1 MILFDIYLSKINMVV
16 VDQLNYI
23 MNNKTLNIT
32 YIKNIAGGAFYSYL
46 APTTTLQHNRKASS
60 EMSGEA
66 FFVSIPRTFNYI
78 TYSIWLNTWCYM
90 VIIII
95 LFNDRRCGAKI
106 KRDSVKGSQLQLVA

>member
-1 MILFDIYLSKINMVV
+1 
-16 VDQLNYI
+16 

-32 YIKNIAGGAFYSYL
+32 LNKEIAGGIFIHVC
-46 APTTTLQHNRKASS
+46 PTTTLQHYRKASS

-78 TYSIWLNTWCYM
+78 TYSIWLNTWCYK

-106 KRDSVKGSQLQLVA
+106 KRDSVKGSQLQLVI